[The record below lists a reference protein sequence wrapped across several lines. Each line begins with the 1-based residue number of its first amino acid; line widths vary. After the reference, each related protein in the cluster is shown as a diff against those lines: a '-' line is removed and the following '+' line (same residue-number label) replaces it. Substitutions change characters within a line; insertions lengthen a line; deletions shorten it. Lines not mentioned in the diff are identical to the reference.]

1 MAVGKYKYYFKKPK
15 SEITKDVFRW
25 LMITGVVAIATTS
38 HYFINNLLSAR
49 KRFGKYPKQKIQNTF
64 YKFKKQGLISIRQEN
79 HQIYISLT
87 EEGRKKAGWL
97 QIDSLKIVKPKR
109 WDKKW
114 RLVVFDI
121 AQTKKLSR
129 EAFRGKLKEIGFH
142 PFQKSIWIH
151 PFDCR
156 AEIELLR
163 KFFSLSDKELS
174 LITAEN
180 IGNDAD
186 WQKIFKLV

>member
-38 HYFINNLLSAR
+38 PYFINNLLSAR